1 MAKLTVEDTSLTAVA
16 DAIRSMGG
24 TTDALVFPDGF
35 VTAVENIVSNVPDIP
50 QELIE
55 GTVVNL
61 TATYL
66 KGCSLIRNDCFSNQ
80 GKIESV
86 IMPEGIQSVGDRCF
100 YNCERLA
107 SVVFS
112 ESIKIISYNS
122 FALCK
127 LTSVVIPKNV
137 TYLGNQT
144 FYHNLNLQ
152 TVEMKPTTPPTHPG
166 NAFKDCPALTK
177 IIVPAGTLSAYQSAT
192 NWSAH
197 ADIMEE
203 ATE

>member
-1 MAKLTVEDTSLTAVA
+1 MKMSVEDTSLVKVA
-16 DAIRSMGG
+16 DAIRARGE
-24 TTDALVFPDGF
+24 TTEPLVFPDGF
-35 VTAVENIVSNVPDIP
+35 VTAVENIVSDVPDVSK
-50 QELIE
+50 ELIE
-55 GTVVNL
+55 GSVINL

-66 KGCSLIRNDCFSNQ
+66 KGCSLIRSDCFSNQ

-86 IMPEGIQSVGDRCF
+86 IMPEGIEYVGDRCF
-100 YNCERLA
+100 YNCGKLT
-107 SVVFS
+107 SVIFP
-112 ESIKIISYNS
+112 ESITIISYNS

-137 TYLGNQT
+137 TYLGNQA
-144 FYHNLNLQ
+144 FYYNLNLH
-152 TVEMKPTTPPTHPG
+152 TVEMKPTTPPTYSG
-166 NAFKDCPALTK
+166 NVFKDCPALTK

-203 ATE
+203 AS